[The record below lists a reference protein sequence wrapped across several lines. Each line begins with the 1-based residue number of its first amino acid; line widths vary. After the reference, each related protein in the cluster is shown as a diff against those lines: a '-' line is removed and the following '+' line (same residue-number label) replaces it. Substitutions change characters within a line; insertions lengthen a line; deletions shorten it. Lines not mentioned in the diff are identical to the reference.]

1 MDIIEETK
9 NGLSNKVKR
18 DSVNKDITGIN
29 RFNIVFQGDENDIE
43 TKKKEIEKMNVNEM
57 TSRDYYF
64 DSYAHFG
71 IHEGLFPYILTA
83 NSIIKL

>member
-1 MDIIEETK
+1 M
-9 NGLSNKVKR
+9 
-18 DSVNKDITGIN
+18 
-29 RFNIVFQGDENDIE
+29 VFQGDDITENDIE

-71 IHEGLFPYILTA
+71 IHEGLFPYI
-83 NSIIKL
+83 NS